1 MEELRID
8 CLHQTEEELGVV
20 KELRQN
26 IFRLNHTMPDTEEYR
41 ELLHKVFP
49 HFGENCRIEYDR
61 CRKSSQVNQENI
73 DYGFFGKSHFN
84 KVNFITKSFEPRS
97 KVVAGLSFYLCW
109 QNIKNKR
116 IMKTMNEKVTMVT
129 GAAAGIGLVSAEA
142 FAKAGATVVLVDI
155 NEPKEQAEKLVS
167 EGYKAVAYRCDVSD
181 TRAVKEMIDWIVATY
196 GRLDAALNNAGI
208 QTPQRPM
215 AEITDEEFDRTVAV
229 DLKGVWNCMRYEII
243 QMLKQGGGAIVN
255 TSSQGGVTGFPG
267 QAAYIACKHAVIGLT
282 RTAAIDYSAKGIRIN
297 AVCPGVIRTPMAE
310 ELIRRNPDLEKE
322 LVRDIPAGRLGK
334 PEEIANAVLWLCSP
348 QASFVDGHALLVDGA
363 FSIH

>member
-1 MEELRID
+1 METIRD
-8 CLHQTEEELGVV
+8 
-20 KELRQN
+20 
-26 IFRLNHTMPDTEEYR
+26 
-41 ELLHKVFP
+41 
-49 HFGENCRIEYDR
+49 
-61 CRKSSQVNQENI
+61 
-73 DYGFFGKSHFN
+73 
-84 KVNFITKSFEPRS
+84 
-97 KVVAGLSFYLCW
+97 KVVM
-109 QNIKNKR
+109 I
-116 IMKTMNEKVTMVT
+116 T
-129 GAAAGIGLVSAEA
+129 GAAAGIGLACAEA
-142 FAKAGATVVLVDI
+142 FAKEGATTILVDI
-155 NEPKEQAEKLVS
+155 NKPEAQARKLMN
-167 EGYKAVAYRCDVSD
+167 EGYQVIAYGCDVSN
-181 TRAVKEMIDWIVATY
+181 TQAVKEMVDWIVATY

-255 TSSQGGVTGFPG
+255 TSSQGGMTGFPG

-282 RTAAIDYSAKGIRIN
+282 RTAAIDYAAQGIRIN
-297 AVCPGVIRTPMAE
+297 AICPGAIRTPMAE

-322 LVRDIPAGRLGK
+322 LIRDIPAGRLGK

>member
-1 MEELRID
+1 
-8 CLHQTEEELGVV
+8 
-20 KELRQN
+20 
-26 IFRLNHTMPDTEEYR
+26 
-41 ELLHKVFP
+41 
-49 HFGENCRIEYDR
+49 
-61 CRKSSQVNQENI
+61 
-73 DYGFFGKSHFN
+73 
-84 KVNFITKSFEPRS
+84 
-97 KVVAGLSFYLCW
+97 
-109 QNIKNKR
+109 
-116 IMKTMNEKVTMVT
+116 
-129 GAAAGIGLVSAEA
+129 
-142 FAKAGATVVLVDI
+142 
-155 NEPKEQAEKLVS
+155 
-167 EGYKAVAYRCDVSD
+167 
-181 TRAVKEMIDWIVATY
+181 MIDWIVATY

-208 QTPQRPM
+208 QTPQWPM

-334 PEEIANAVLWLCSP
+334 PEEIADAVLWLCSS
-348 QASFVDGHALLVDGA
+348 QASFVDGYALLVDGA

>member
-1 MEELRID
+1 ME
-8 CLHQTEEELGVV
+8 TM
-20 KELRQN
+20 KE
-26 IFRLNHTMPDTEEYR
+26 
-41 ELLHKVFP
+41 
-49 HFGENCRIEYDR
+49 
-61 CRKSSQVNQENI
+61 
-73 DYGFFGKSHFN
+73 
-84 KVNFITKSFEPRS
+84 
-97 KVVAGLSFYLCW
+97 KVVM
-109 QNIKNKR
+109 I
-116 IMKTMNEKVTMVT
+116 T
-129 GAAAGIGLVSAEA
+129 GAAAGIGLACAEA
-142 FAKAGATVVLVDI
+142 FAKAGATTILVDI
-155 NEPKEQAEKLVS
+155 NKPETQARKLTD
-167 EGYKAVAYRCDVSD
+167 EGFKAVAYGCDVSD
-181 TRAVKEMIDWIVATY
+181 TQAVKEMVDWIVATY

-282 RTAAIDYSAKGIRIN
+282 RTAAIDYAAKGIRIN
-297 AVCPGVIRTPMAE
+297 AICPGAIRTPMAE
-310 ELIRRNPDLEKE
+310 ELIRRNPDLEQE
-322 LVRDIPAGRLGK
+322 LIRDIPAGRLGK